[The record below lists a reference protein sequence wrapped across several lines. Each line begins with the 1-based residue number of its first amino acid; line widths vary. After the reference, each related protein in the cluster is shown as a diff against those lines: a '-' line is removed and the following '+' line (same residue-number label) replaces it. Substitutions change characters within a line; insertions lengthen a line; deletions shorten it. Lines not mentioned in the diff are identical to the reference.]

1 VTVGLNIKSDEAISL
16 TRQLAELTG
25 ESLTGAIT
33 TAVAE
38 RLTRVR
44 AGHPPAADANAQVE
58 RILAVA
64 HDMRTRLHGELP
76 DHDQLLYGADG
87 LPR

>member
-1 VTVGLNIKSDEAISL
+1 MGLNIKSDEAISL

-33 TAVAE
+33 TSVAE
-38 RLTRVR
+38 RLKRIR
-44 AGHPPAADANAQVE
+44 AGQPATNDTDAQVAHV
-58 RILAVA
+58 LAVA
-64 HDMRTRLHGELP
+64 RDLRARLNGDLP
-76 DHDQLLYGADG
+76 DHDELLYGADG

>member
-1 VTVGLNIKSDEAISL
+1 MGLNIKSDEAISL

-33 TAVAE
+33 TSVAE
-38 RLTRVR
+38 RLKRIR
-44 AGHPPAADANAQVE
+44 AGQPATNDTDAQV
-58 RILAVA
+58 LAVA
-64 HDMRTRLHGELP
+64 RDLRARLNGDLP
-76 DHDQLLYGADG
+76 DHDELLYGADG